1 MRWIASRRNT
11 DLLTTS
17 LLAAV
22 LANLC
27 FAWGISFHPASS
39 SPNDEFLSSAT
50 NRSQSRALT
59 NSRDQLRLHIA
70 KQKHV
75 RNGVQHLAA
84 SVAAVRLTTNTLVQ
98 QVSES
103 DSLRLYSSFFV
114 RPRGRAPPL
123 SV

>member
-59 NSRDQLRLHIA
+59 NSRDQLRLPIA
-70 KQKHV
+70 KQNHV
-75 RNGVQHLAA
+75 RNG
-84 SVAAVRLTTNTLVQ
+84 VQ